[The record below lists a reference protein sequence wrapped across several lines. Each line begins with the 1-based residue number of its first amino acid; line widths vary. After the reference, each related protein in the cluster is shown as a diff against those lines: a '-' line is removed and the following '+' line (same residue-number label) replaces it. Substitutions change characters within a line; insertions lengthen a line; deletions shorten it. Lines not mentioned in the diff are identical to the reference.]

1 MTLPSPDGAT
11 PAMAQWFSLKAEH
24 PEALLFF
31 RMGDFYEL
39 FFSDAEAAAG
49 ALDIALTARGTH
61 GDMPIPMCGV
71 PVGAAP
77 SYLARLIRRGFRVA
91 VAEQTEPPRKP
102 GKGGP
107 KGPLARAVVR
117 LVTPGTLTE
126 DELLE
131 AGRQNLLVAV
141 APRAGRGAASHGWGV
156 AWIDI
161 STGTFETASI
171 GGERLVDLLGRL
183 DPAEILA
190 AGEIE
195 LGDFASRRAPATV
208 TPQAATARK
217 RVAETF
223 QAASLDA
230 FGTFSDEEAVAAAMA
245 LDYIRRSQAGRMP
258 RLSRPHPHEDGGILG
273 LDPATRASLDLLR
286 TREGGSEH
294 TLLASVG
301 RTVTAPGSRLLA
313 EWIAAPLTRG
323 AAIAARQ
330 DGWCWLVQEGG
341 VRAALRQAL
350 RGAPD
355 IARALGRLSLGRGLP
370 RDAASVRDG
379 LAIARRIARALADG
393 RTAPPALVAD
403 AASHLGEATALEAR
417 LNQALAEDLPARL
430 EDGGVIAPGFDGE
443 LDAERALRDD
453 SRRIIAGLQN
463 DYAQKFG
470 LASLKIRHHAQ
481 LGYVIEIPAA
491 AAGRLRERSD
501 LILRQG
507 TASAA
512 RFSTDEL
519 VGLDRRIAEAAER
532 AAARERLIFAALVR
546 EILDDPGPPAIAG
559 ALARL
564 DVLQSCA
571 DLAAG
576 GLWCRPEVTDDDA
589 FTLTACRHPVVE
601 AALPRSERFTPND
614 CVLEPA
620 QRVMLLTG
628 PNMAGKSTFLRQ
640 TALAVILAQAGL
652 PVPAKAARIGVVDRL
667 FSRVGASDDL
677 ARGRST
683 FMVEMTETAAILN
696 QAGPRSLVVVDEIG
710 RGTATLD
717 GLAIAWSVLEAMH
730 STLRCRSIFATHFHE
745 LAELAESLP
754 RLSPHTMSV
763 REWKGQVVF
772 QHEVVPG
779 SARRSWGVHVA
790 RLAGVPEPVVR
801 RAARLLAGLE
811 KDRAVGARP
820 LPLFSAGEARANDVG
835 AKEAGAKDVETTQ
848 SGPDDAGLPDA
859 VRDMLDR
866 MNPDELTPRTA
877 LDMVYALKK
886 LMLEES

>member
-31 RMGDFYEL
+31 RMGDFYEM

-61 GDMPIPMCGV
+61 GDIPIPMCGV
-71 PVGAAP
+71 PVGAAS

-131 AGRQNLLVAV
+131 AGRQNLLLAV
-141 APRAGRGAASHGWGV
+141 ASRGGRGTRGWGV

-161 STGTFETASI
+161 STGTFETAAVPAE
-171 GGERLVDLLGRL
+171 GLMDLLGRL

-190 AGEIE
+190 AAEID
-195 LGDFASRRAPATV
+195 LGDFAARRAPATI
-208 TPQAATARK
+208 PPGPEAARR

-223 QAASLDA
+223 HVASLDA
-230 FGTFSDEEAVAAAMA
+230 FGTFSDEEAVAGAMA
-245 LDYIRRSQAGRMP
+245 LDYVRRSQAGQMP
-258 RLSRPHPHEDGGILG
+258 RLSRPQAHENGGVLG

-286 TREGGSEH
+286 TRDGGTEH

-313 EWIAAPLTRG
+313 EWIAAPLTRD

-330 DGWCWLVQEGG
+330 DGWSWLIEEGG
-341 VRAALRQAL
+341 VRAALRQGL
-350 RGAPD
+350 RGTPD
-355 IARALGRLSLGRGLP
+355 IARALARLSLGRGLP
-370 RDAASVRDG
+370 RDAAAIRDG
-379 LAIARRIARALADG
+379 LAIARRIAQALTDG
-393 RTAPPALVAD
+393 RTAPPALLAD
-403 AASHLGEATALEAR
+403 AMRHLGEATDLEAR
-417 LNQALAEDLPARL
+417 LKQALAEDLPARV
-430 EDGGVIAPGFDGE
+430 EDGGVIAAGFDAE

-453 SRRIIAGLQN
+453 SRRVIAGLQN

-481 LGYVIEIPAA
+481 LGYVIEVPAA
-491 AAGRLRERSD
+491 TAPRLRERTD

-512 RFSTDEL
+512 RFSTEEL
-519 VGLDRRIAEAAER
+519 VSLDRRIAEAAER
-532 AAARERLIFAALVR
+532 AATRERRIFAALVR
-546 EILDDPGPPAIAG
+546 EILDEPAPPVIAG
-559 ALARL
+559 ALAVL

-576 GLWCRPEVTDDDA
+576 GMWCRPEVTDDDA

-763 REWKGQVVF
+763 REWKGQVIF
-772 QHEVVPG
+772 QHEVIPG

-811 KDRAVGARP
+811 KERAVGARP
-820 LPLFSAGEARANDVG
+820 LPLFAPADSTPPAE
-835 AKEAGAKDVETTQ
+835 E
-848 SGPDDAGLPDA
+848 PDPGVPEP
-859 VRDMLDR
+859 VRRMLEQLD
-866 MNPDELTPRTA
+866 PDELTPRTA
-877 LDMVYALKK
+877 LDMVYAIKK